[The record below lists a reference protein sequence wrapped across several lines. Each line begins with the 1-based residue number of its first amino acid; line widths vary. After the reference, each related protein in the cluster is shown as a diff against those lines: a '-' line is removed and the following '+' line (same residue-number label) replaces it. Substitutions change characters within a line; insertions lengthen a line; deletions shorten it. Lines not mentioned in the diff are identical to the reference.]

1 MPSLMAFKIVV
12 TTCQDAD
19 ILVQARLTN
28 RDLMSLQNRLLEA
41 LHPGTAR
48 RLTPIHWTALLV
60 DEAAQATEPESLIP
74 LSVATPPP
82 NDLNQPPIFV
92 MAGDQ
97 HQLNPRTYNRS
108 TNLHISLFERLSST
122 PVYASHP
129 KARKHLH
136 HITESPSMIQPP
148 FTNLIRNYRSHPAIL
163 SVPSSL
169 FYANTLIPEASQT
182 ETLLPWAGWQ
192 GRRWPVLF
200 ACNAGIDDCED
211 VRGAGRGW
219 YNMQEA
225 RKAITYA
232 QTLLVQGLILI
243 PSEICIMSPFQVQV
257 SLLRNLA
264 RQARLYDLNIGPMEA
279 FQGLESRFV
288 ILCTTRARKRFLK
301 EDEVMGMGIVNEK
314 KKFNVAIT
322 RAKEGLV
329 VIGNPWVLATD
340 PHWVTLMEFC
350 WRNGLWQGDTN
361 NAPRTAF
368 DESHVN
374 IWKPDGKGGDMG
386 SLENALVYREQHA
399 EPETQAGRRVMG
411 GGESMEDTLWRIGL
425 EAQEAVD
432 DDYSNADDGVEDE
445 DI

>member
-1 MPSLMAFKIVV
+1 
-12 TTCQDAD
+12 
-19 ILVQARLTN
+19 
-28 RDLMSLQNRLLEA
+28 
-41 LHPGTAR
+41 
-48 RLTPIHWTALLV
+48 
-60 DEAAQATEPESLIP
+60 
-74 LSVATPPP
+74 
-82 NDLNQPPIFV
+82 
-92 MAGDQ
+92 
-97 HQLNPRTYNRS
+97 
-108 TNLHISLFERLSST
+108 
-122 PVYASHP
+122 
-129 KARKHLH
+129 
-136 HITESPSMIQPP
+136 MIQPP

-182 ETLLPWAGWQ
+182 ETLLPWTGWQ

-219 YNMQEA
+219 YNMQGA

-232 QTLLVQGLILI
+232 QSLLAQQLILN

-264 RQARLYDLNIGPMEA
+264 RQARLHDLNIGPMEA

-288 ILCTTRARKRFLK
+288 ILCTTRARKRFLR
-301 EDEVMGMGIVNEK
+301 EDEARGMGIVNER

-329 VIGNPWVLATD
+329 VLGNPWVLATD
-340 PHWVTLMEFC
+340 PHWLTFMNFC
-350 WRNGLWQGDTN
+350 WRNGLWQGDNGYT
-361 NAPRTAF
+361 PGRPEF
-368 DESHVN
+368 DERRVN
-374 IWKPDGKGGDMG
+374 GWKPEGKGENIG
-386 SLENALVYREQHA
+386 SLENALVYREHHA
-399 EPETQAGRRVMG
+399 KAETQAGNRVMG

-432 DDYSNADDGVEDE
+432 DDVSNADDGVEDE